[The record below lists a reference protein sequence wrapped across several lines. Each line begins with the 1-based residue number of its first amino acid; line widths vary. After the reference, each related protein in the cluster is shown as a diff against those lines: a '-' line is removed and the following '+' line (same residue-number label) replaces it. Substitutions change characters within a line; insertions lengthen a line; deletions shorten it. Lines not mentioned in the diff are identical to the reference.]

1 MLQTY
6 HRHILGGDL
15 ANLSIGQGDILIS
28 PLQMAQAM
36 GAIANGGILYQ
47 AKIVRQVQ
55 TLNNEIVYMYTP
67 TGQRYSKAWIRDYGR
82 SSERNDGRGGWRKR
96 DRRRG

>member
-1 MLQTY
+1 MEQTY

-47 AKIVRQVQ
+47 ARIVRQVQ
-55 TLNNEIVYMYTP
+55 TLNNEVVYMYDPRAKDVLKLGPVTMEA
-67 TGQRYSKAWIRDYGR
+67 TT
-82 SSERNDGRGGWRKR
+82 ERNDGSGFECER
-96 DRRRG
+96 DRWRC